1 MRPTASTF
9 IHFLGHFFRT
19 RFWDTFFCIFFLHI
33 FHFWET
39 FLGHLFCNFWYTFW
53 DTCSTSQYHIW
64 YPWSACFSQ
73 KLWIL
78 LSAPLGL
85 GPAFYFF
92 NKMLECN
99 LNMLRLNWC
108 NISAGWKFLICL
120 KYLKEWFVRHLW
132 HLHLRSMLY
141 IFPVN
146 CLPAKL
152 ACFRGRQ
159 I

>member
-19 RFWDTFFCIFFLHI
+19 RFWDTFFCIFFYI
-33 FHFWET
+33 FFTFGET

-85 GPAFYFF
+85 GHAFYFLI
-92 NKMLECN
+92 KC
-99 LNMLRLNWC
+99 W
-108 NISAGWKFLICL
+108 NIIVRILYIPFKVLVFQKFQQTIHFLIL
-120 KYLKEWFVRHLW
+120 VTLWFC
-132 HLHLRSMLY
+132 SNQIILY
-141 IFPVN
+141 ELLEYFILIILF
-146 CLPAKL
+146 C
-152 ACFRGRQ
+152 
-159 I
+159 